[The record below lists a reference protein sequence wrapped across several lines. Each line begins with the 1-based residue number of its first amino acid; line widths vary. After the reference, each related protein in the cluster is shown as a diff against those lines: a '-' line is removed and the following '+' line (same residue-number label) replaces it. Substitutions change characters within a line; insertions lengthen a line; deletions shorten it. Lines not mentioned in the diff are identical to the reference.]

1 MYTAMNAFAQA
12 AVTFT
17 SQNIGARK
25 YHNLDRVI
33 RNCLLCAVVTG
44 LVLAAAQRWRGT
56 SCCASTPRT
65 QRSLPPVPS
74 GCA

>member
-1 MYTAMNAFAQA
+1 MNAFAQA

-44 LVLAAAQRWRGT
+44 LVLGGGAALRLY
-56 SCCASTPRT
+56 SKEKF
-65 QRSLPPVPS
+65 
-74 GCA
+74 